1 MRKHIQ
7 NESIDVLAGT
17 DNHRRSQNLYFPL
30 EKITVVTKMPFQFFV
45 IKLSVPWLFLAFNYG
60 KRLGVKEILYFIK
73 VLRYFA
79 IPPWIIFVCF

>member
-1 MRKHIQ
+1 
-7 NESIDVLAGT
+7 
-17 DNHRRSQNLYFPL
+17 
-30 EKITVVTKMPFQFFV
+30 MPFQFFV